1 VTVVYGNDEPSGL
14 ASMVGGLIDQNLER
28 DPSRLRLLRSSSAT
42 ITVPDAGVAITVR
55 TSPGEVEVHDGA
67 DLDAQL
73 AITADAER
81 LLALTSAPLRFGLP
95 DVFDAR
101 GRAVLGDVL
110 SGRVRIRGLLSHPR
124 RLARLSSLLSV
135 A

>member
-1 VTVVYGNDEPSGL
+1 VTVVYGSDEPSGL
-14 ASMVGGLIDQNLER
+14 ASVVGCLIDQNLER
-28 DPSRLRLLRSSSAT
+28 DPSRLRLLRPSSAT

-55 TSPGEVEVHDGA
+55 TNPGKVEVRDGA
-67 DLDAQL
+67 DHDAQL

-110 SGRVRIRGLLSHPR
+110 AGRVRIRGLLTHPR

>member
-1 VTVVYGNDEPSGL
+1 MTVVYRGEEPSGL

-28 DPSRLRLLRSSSAT
+28 DPSRLRLLRPSSAT

-55 TSPGEVEVHDGA
+55 TRPGEVEIRDGV
-67 DLDAQL
+67 DPSAQL
-73 AITADAER
+73 AITADSER
-81 LLALTSAPLRFGLP
+81 LLSLTSAPLRFGLP

-101 GRAVLGDVL
+101 GRAVLRDVV
-110 SGRVRIRGLLSHPR
+110 SGRVRIRGMVAHPR

>member
-1 VTVVYGNDEPSGL
+1 
-14 ASMVGGLIDQNLER
+14 MVGGLIDQNLER

-55 TSPGEVEVHDGA
+55 TGPGEVEIRDGA
-67 DLDAQL
+67 DPGAQL
-73 AITADAER
+73 AITADSER
-81 LLALTSAPLRFGLP
+81 LLSLTAAPLRFGLP

-101 GRAVLGDVL
+101 GRAVLRDVV
-110 SGRVRIRGLLSHPR
+110 SGRVRIRGMVAHPR